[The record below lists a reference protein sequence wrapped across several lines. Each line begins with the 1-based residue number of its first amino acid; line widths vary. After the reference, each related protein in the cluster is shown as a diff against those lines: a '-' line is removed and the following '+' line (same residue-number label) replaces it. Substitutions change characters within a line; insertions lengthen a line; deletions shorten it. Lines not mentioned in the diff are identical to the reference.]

1 MKVDLILQARM
12 GSERL
17 PGKTLLP
24 LVGEPFI
31 GRIIE
36 RVKRVNNISEIIVA
50 IPDNS
55 QNIELKNYLSK
66 LNISVFCGPENDLV
80 ERYYLAAKEHHTDL
94 ICRLP
99 ADNATPEASEI
110 DRIINFHK
118 SLNKPGFSSNL
129 AEIFGSGYPD
139 GIGVEVFDFSILCD
153 ARKKFKN
160 LTKREHVHLNFFDYK
175 TQKAVDNNWCP
186 VNTIECPIAFRRPD
200 LVLDINTYEDYLYIS
215 QLYQYLYPKNNN
227 FNILEII
234 KWHDTI
240 YKKD

>member
-1 MKVDLILQARM
+1 MKVDLILQARI
-12 GSERL
+12 GSKRL

-24 LVGEPFI
+24 LVGEPLI

-36 RVKRVNNISEIIVA
+36 RVKRVRNISEIIVA

-55 QNIELKNYLSK
+55 QNVELKNYLSK
-66 LNISVFCGPENDLV
+66 LNVSVFCGPEDDLV
-80 ERYYLAAKEHHTDL
+80 ERYYMAAKEYHTDI

-99 ADNATPEASEI
+99 ADNATPEAGEI

-118 SLNKPGFSSNL
+118 SLSNPGFSSNL
-129 AEIFGSGYPD
+129 AEIYSSGYPD

-160 LTKREHVHLNFFDYK
+160 PMKREHVHLNFFDYK

-186 VNTIECPIAFRRPD
+186 INTIKCPIEFRRPD

-215 QLYQYLYPKNNN
+215 QLYQYLYPKNTN
-227 FNILEII
+227 FNILDII
-234 KWHDTI
+234 EWHDTI